1 MKLYEYGYNM
11 RMNAPKNA
19 DRDLGSQQNQLASMQ
34 YDLRITNLARF
45 LYSKYL
51 SCHHELDSGSTD
63 KMPKQVR
70 YDNEFKL
77 LDVGAGNGLFL
88 KFFKSKGFQVSGY
101 ELEKELVA
109 NMKKDPA
116 LKGDNIEQGDIT
128 KLKGKAEYDV
138 VIASDVI
145 EHIKDDV
152 RAIQGLWSFVK
163 PGGMLL
169 ITVPGHSAIYGKRD
183 EMWGHFRRYDRKV
196 LLERIDKAVSS
207 FVIPDPDRESRS
219 NSGMDPRVKPED
231 DRNYEIVF
239 ATQWNIVGFFVY
251 AFYEKILHKSIN
263 EKMRYSNSLPSRF
276 ARFVLDS
283 ILKFE
288 ETIGG
293 VPLGLTQVVGVR
305 KKG

>member
-1 MKLYEYGYNM
+1 MST
-11 RMNAPKNA
+11 PQNA
-19 DRDLGSQQNQLASMQ
+19 DRDLGSQQHQLASMQ

-45 LYSKYL
+45 LYSYVERVTRNTKRSML
-51 SCHHELDSGSTD
+51 HAT
-63 KMPKQVR
+63 R
-70 YDNEFKL
+70 YTL

-116 LKGDNIEQGDIT
+116 LKGDKIEQGDIT
-128 KLKGKAEYDV
+128 KLKGKEEYDV

-152 RAIQGLWSFVK
+152 KAIQGLWSFVK
-163 PGGMLL
+163 PGGILL

-183 EMWGHFRRYDRKV
+183 EMWGHFRRYDQKV
-196 LLERIDKAVSS
+196 LLERVDKAINTSHPELVSGS
-207 FVIPDPDRESRS
+207 KEKMPKQVRHDKLYTIE
-219 NSGMDPRVKPED
+219 
-231 DRNYEIVF
+231 F
-239 ATQWNIVGFFVY
+239 ATQWNLVGFFVY
-251 AFYEKILHKSIN
+251 AFYEKVLHKSIN
-263 EKMRYSNSLPSRF
+263 EKMRYSNSITGRF

-288 ETIGG
+288 EMIGG
-293 VPLGLTQVVGVR
+293 VPLGLTQVVGIR
-305 KKG
+305 KQ